1 MSKVVTTTLLP
12 DVAGGTVTLGGTGD
26 SVVVTGNDIRTN
38 ALQDAGGNA
47 VFTSNGSGTMSGMNS
62 AFGGALNLIQSQTAS
77 NSASVSFTS
86 GIDSTYDV
94 YIFKFIDINPATDSV
109 RFTFQANASGGSGF
123 NETITSTF
131 FYTYQN
137 ESGSTTTLGYVG
149 GYDQAQDTVYQ
160 PITGS
165 VGNSADECAVGSL
178 HLFVPS
184 STTYVKHFYSTSNCY
199 DPGNY
204 TVNSNVAGYI
214 NTTSAIDEISFK
226 MSSGNFDGI
235 IKMYGLL

>member
-1 MSKVVTTTLLP
+1 
-12 DVAGGTVTLGGTGD
+12 
-26 SVVVTGNDIRTN
+26 
-38 ALQDAGGNA
+38 
-47 VFTSNGSGTMSGMNS
+47 
-62 AFGGALNLIQSQTAS
+62 
-77 NSASVSFTS
+77 
-86 GIDSTYDV
+86 
-94 YIFKFIDINPATDSV
+94 
-109 RFTFQANASGGSGF
+109 
-123 NETITSTF
+123 
-131 FYTYQN
+131 QN